1 MMAAGGRSAAGPGE
15 WGALAPCFGALLC
28 RYRCRRCLMRQALA
42 FCFIRSFASCAHKLM
57 NKCTFSLR
65 TVCVTRREL

>member
-42 FCFIRSFASCAHKLM
+42 FCFHSVPRSGHENPVADLAMLKG
-57 NKCTFSLR
+57 
-65 TVCVTRREL
+65 

>member
-42 FCFIRSFASCAHKLM
+42 FCFIV
-57 NKCTFSLR
+57 
-65 TVCVTRREL
+65 TV